1 MMSRIYEIGVY
12 RALGVSR
19 FDIYKIFG
27 TEITLMTLSSTVIGW
42 GIISY
47 IFLRTDPNLLP
58 ERIYYNGPLAIV
70 ILIGIWIINL
80 TAGLL
85 PVYGLLRKTPAE
97 ILTKYDI

>member
-1 MMSRIYEIGVY
+1 MIFI
-12 RALGVSR
+12 
-19 FDIYKIFG
+19 KIFG
-27 TEITLMTLSSTVIGW
+27 TEITLITLSSTVIGW

-80 TAGLL
+80 IAGLL